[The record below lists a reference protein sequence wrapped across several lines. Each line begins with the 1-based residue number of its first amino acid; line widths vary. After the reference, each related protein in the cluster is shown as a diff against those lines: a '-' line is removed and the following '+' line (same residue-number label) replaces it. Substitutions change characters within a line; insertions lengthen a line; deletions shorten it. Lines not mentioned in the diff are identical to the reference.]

1 MIQKHNWDY
10 QPLRLSP
17 SWRTRIRH
25 LLFAKES
32 LSLRRLRVKP
42 AMRVNGWIIA
52 ITSCLF
58 LASCEKQIEFNGE
71 QTDPKLVIN
80 SIVGTDEPVK
90 AYISKSYFFLDYDE
104 NTQAPDDLVASLYV
118 NGNHIG
124 ELTPSADT
132 IWHNYEMN
140 DYRLIPYRFNDYRP
154 QEGDIVQIKA
164 SANGYDDVE
173 GTTSALPKFVDCPME
188 VEVTEW
194 HTSHPYYYN
203 DEIQDYVPDTTIL
216 EISGT
221 MDLTFTVT
229 DPNPGKTDYFR
240 LIKSRSSDM
249 WMGQNRRYISFDYD
263 DPIFEPVMTEND
275 FIDASDLDTRPEGV
289 FTDKL
294 FDGGSYRIKVNLYY
308 SCRLP
313 EDFDPDFYKVS
324 FMVEHLSKEYY
335 NYLNTCNQG
344 DDYLQI
350 LSEPIHTYSNVTN
363 GYGIVGGRA
372 VDIIEL
378 ALPLSE

>member
-1 MIQKHNWDY
+1 MKRFI
-10 QPLRLSP
+10 
-17 SWRTRIRH
+17 
-25 LLFAKES
+25 LLTIS
-32 LSLRRLRVKP
+32 
-42 AMRVNGWIIA
+42 A
-52 ITSCLF
+52 IL
-58 LASCEKQIEFNGE
+58 LASCEKEIEFYGE

-118 NGNHIG
+118 NGNPIG
-124 ELTPSADT
+124 DLTPSADT

-140 DYRLIPYRFNDYRP
+140 AYQLVPYLFNNYRP

-164 SANGYDDVE
+164 SANGYDDAE
-173 GTTSALPKFVDCPME
+173 GMTSALPRFVDCPME
-188 VEVTEW
+188 AEVTTL
-194 HTSHPYYYN
+194 HSIHPYIYN
-203 DEIQDYVPDTTIL
+203 DEIQDYEPDTTIL
-216 EISGT
+216 EIGGY
-221 MDLTFTVT
+221 MDLTFTVN

-240 LIKSRSSDM
+240 LIKSKGSDM
-249 WMGQNRRYISFDYD
+249 SMGQNRRYISFDYD
-263 DPIFEPVMTEND
+263 DPIFEPVMTENE
-275 FIDASDLDTRPEGV
+275 FFDASDLDTRPEGV

-294 FDGGSYRIKVNLYY
+294 FDGGSYRIKVNLYF

-324 FMVEHLSKEYY
+324 FMVEHLSNEYY

>member
-1 MIQKHNWDY
+1 MMKQHIRNTISHIIDRHCGLDPQSPTRKDSSS
-10 QPLRLSP
+10 RLGDGGSQ
-17 SWRTRIRH
+17 S
-25 LLFAKES
+25 
-32 LSLRRLRVKP
+32 
-42 AMRVNGWIIA
+42 AMTTKALAAIIIA
-52 ITSCLF
+52 VLMV
-58 LASCEKQIEFNGE
+58 SCEKQIEFNGE
-71 QTDPKLVIN
+71 QTDPKLVVN

-118 NGNHIG
+118 NGNPIG

-132 IWHNYEMN
+132 FWNNYEMN
-140 DYRLIPYRFNDYRP
+140 DYRLIPYLFNDYRP

-188 VEVTEW
+188 VEVKEW
-194 HTSHPYYYN
+194 HSSHPYHYN

-216 EISGT
+216 EIRGT
-221 MDLTFTVT
+221 MNLTFTVT

-240 LIKSRSSDM
+240 LITRRGRDT
-249 WMGQNRRYISFDYD
+249 WVGQNKRYISFDYD

-289 FTDKL
+289 FADRL
-294 FDGGSYRIKVNLYY
+294 FDGGSYRIKVELYFD
-308 SCRLP
+308 CELA
-313 EDFDPDFYKVS
+313 EDFDPDFFKVS

-335 NYLNTCNQG
+335 NYLNTSNQG

-378 ALPLSE
+378 ALPLEEP

>member
-52 ITSCLF
+52 ITSCL
-58 LASCEKQIEFNGE
+58 LLSSCEKQIEFNGE

-132 IWHNYEMN
+132 FWHNYEMN
-140 DYRLIPYRFNDYRP
+140 VYELIPYYVNNYHP

-173 GTTSALPKFVDCPME
+173 GTTSALPEFVDCPME
-188 VEVTEW
+188 MEVTEW
-194 HTSHPYYYN
+194 HGRYHHDFNYETQEYEEDSVWNVWGYMN
-203 DEIQDYVPDTTIL
+203 
-216 EISGT
+216 
-221 MDLTFTVT
+221 LTFTIT
-229 DPNPGKTDYFR
+229 DPNPSKTNYFR
-240 LIKSRSSDM
+240 LTTSRNSNM
-249 WMGQNRRYISFDYD
+249 TIGENKRYISFDYD
-263 DPIFEPVMTEND
+263 DPIFEPVMAEND

-289 FTDKL
+289 FTDRL
-294 FDGGSYRIKVNLYY
+294 FDGGSYRLKLKVYFD
-308 SCRLP
+308 CTVD
-313 EDFDPDFYKVS
+313 EDFDPDFFRVP

>member
-1 MIQKHNWDY
+1 MKRFI
-10 QPLRLSP
+10 
-17 SWRTRIRH
+17 
-25 LLFAKES
+25 LL
-32 LSLRRLRVKP
+32 
-42 AMRVNGWIIA
+42 A
-52 ITSCLF
+52 ISAIL

-80 SIVGTDEPVK
+80 SIVGTNEPVK

-118 NGNHIG
+118 NGTHIG

-140 DYRLIPYRFNDYRP
+140 AYQLVPYLVNDYRP

-164 SANGYDDVE
+164 SAKGYDDVE

-188 VEVTEW
+188 MEVTEW
-194 HTSHPYYYN
+194 HSSHPHYYD
-203 DEIQDYVPDTTIL
+203 DEIQDYVPDTTAL
-216 EISGT
+216 EISGS

-240 LIKSRSSDM
+240 LIKSRSSNV
-249 WMGQNRRYISFDYD
+249 WAGQNHRYISFEYD

-294 FDGGSYRIKVNLYY
+294 FDGGSYRIKVELYF

-313 EDFDPDFYKVS
+313 EDFDPDFYKLS

>member
-1 MIQKHNWDY
+1 MKRFI
-10 QPLRLSP
+10 
-17 SWRTRIRH
+17 
-25 LLFAKES
+25 LL
-32 LSLRRLRVKP
+32 
-42 AMRVNGWIIA
+42 A
-52 ITSCLF
+52 ISAIL

-118 NGNHIG
+118 NGTHIG

-140 DYRLIPYRFNDYRP
+140 DYRLIPYLFNDYRP

-188 VEVTEW
+188 VEVKEW
-194 HTSHPYYYN
+194 HSSHPYHYN
-203 DEIQDYVPDTTIL
+203 DEIQDYEPDTTIL

-221 MDLTFTVT
+221 LDLTFTVT

-240 LIKSRSSDM
+240 LITRRGRDT
-249 WMGQNRRYISFDYD
+249 WVGQNKRYISFDYD

-289 FTDKL
+289 FADRL
-294 FDGGSYRIKVNLYY
+294 FDGGSYRIKVELYFD
-308 SCRLP
+308 CELA
-313 EDFDPDFYKVS
+313 EDFDPDFFKVS

-378 ALPLSE
+378 ALPLEEP

>member
-1 MIQKHNWDY
+1 
-10 QPLRLSP
+10 
-17 SWRTRIRH
+17 
-25 LLFAKES
+25 
-32 LSLRRLRVKP
+32 
-42 AMRVNGWIIA
+42 MRVNGWIIA
-52 ITSCLF
+52 ITSCL
-58 LASCEKQIEFNGE
+58 LLSSCEKEIEFNGK
-71 QTDPKLVIN
+71 QTDPKLVVN

-104 NTQAPDDLVASLYV
+104 NTQAPDDLVASLYI
-118 NGNHIG
+118 NGNPIG

-140 DYRLIPYRFNDYRP
+140 DYRLIPCLVNDYHP

-173 GTTSALPKFVDCPME
+173 GTTSALPKIVDCPME
-188 VEVTEW
+188 AEVKEW
-194 HTSHPYYYN
+194 HTSHPYHYD

-221 MDLTFTVT
+221 MNLTFTVT

-240 LIKSRSSDM
+240 LITRRGSDT
-249 WMGQNRRYISFDYD
+249 WVGQNKRYISFDYD

-289 FTDKL
+289 FTDRL
-294 FDGGSYRIKVNLYY
+294 FDGGSYRIKVELYFD
-308 SCRLP
+308 CELA
-313 EDFDPDFYKVS
+313 EDFDPDFFKVS

-335 NYLNTCNQG
+335 DYLNTCNQG

>member
-25 LLFAKES
+25 LLHAKES

-52 ITSCLF
+52 ITSCL
-58 LASCEKQIEFNGE
+58 LLSSCEKQIEFNGE

-118 NGNHIG
+118 NGNPIG

-140 DYRLIPYRFNDYRP
+140 AYQLVPYLFNDYRP

-173 GTTSALPKFVDCPME
+173 GTTSALPKSVDCPME
-188 VEVTEW
+188 
-194 HTSHPYYYN
+194 
-203 DEIQDYVPDTTIL
+203 
-216 EISGT
+216 
-221 MDLTFTVT
+221 
-229 DPNPGKTDYFR
+229 
-240 LIKSRSSDM
+240 
-249 WMGQNRRYISFDYD
+249 
-263 DPIFEPVMTEND
+263 
-275 FIDASDLDTRPEGV
+275 A
-289 FTDKL
+289 
-294 FDGGSYRIKVNLYY
+294 
-308 SCRLP
+308 
-313 EDFDPDFYKVS
+313 
-324 FMVEHLSKEYY
+324 
-335 NYLNTCNQG
+335 
-344 DDYLQI
+344 
-350 LSEPIHTYSNVTN
+350 
-363 GYGIVGGRA
+363 
-372 VDIIEL
+372 
-378 ALPLSE
+378 

>member
-1 MIQKHNWDY
+1 M
-10 QPLRLSP
+10 
-17 SWRTRIRH
+17 T
-25 LLFAKES
+25 
-32 LSLRRLRVKP
+32 
-42 AMRVNGWIIA
+42 VNGWIITILSVA
-52 ITSCLF
+52 STLL

-90 AYISKSYFFLDYDE
+90 AYISKSFFFLDYDE

-118 NGNHIG
+118 NGNHVG
-124 ELTPSADT
+124 ELIPSADT

-140 DYRLIPYRFNDYRP
+140 VYELIPYYVNNYHP

-173 GTTSALPKFVDCPME
+173 GTTSALPEFVDCAME
-188 VEVTEW
+188 MEVTEW
-194 HTSHPYYYN
+194 HGRYHHDFNYETQEYEEDSVWNVWGYMN
-203 DEIQDYVPDTTIL
+203 
-216 EISGT
+216 
-221 MDLTFTVT
+221 LTFTIT
-229 DPNPGKTDYFR
+229 DPNPSKTNYFR
-240 LIKSRSSDM
+240 LTTSRNSNM
-249 WMGQNRRYISFDYD
+249 TIGENKHYISFDYD

-289 FTDKL
+289 FADRL
-294 FDGGSYRIKVNLYY
+294 FDGGSYRIKVELYF

-335 NYLNTCNQG
+335 DYLNTCEQG
-344 DDYLQI
+344 
-350 LSEPIHTYSNVTN
+350 SEIDQFFAEPVQTHTNVN
-363 GYGIVGGRA
+363 GGYGIVGGRT
-372 VDIIEL
+372 VDTL
-378 ALPLSE
+378 WFALPLSE

>member
-1 MIQKHNWDY
+1 
-10 QPLRLSP
+10 
-17 SWRTRIRH
+17 
-25 LLFAKES
+25 
-32 LSLRRLRVKP
+32 
-42 AMRVNGWIIA
+42 
-52 ITSCLF
+52 
-58 LASCEKQIEFNGE
+58 
-71 QTDPKLVIN
+71 
-80 SIVGTDEPVK
+80 
-90 AYISKSYFFLDYDE
+90 
-104 NTQAPDDLVASLYV
+104 
-118 NGNHIG
+118 
-124 ELTPSADT
+124 
-132 IWHNYEMN
+132 MN
-140 DYRLIPYRFNDYRP
+140 DYRLIPYLVNDYRP

-188 VEVTEW
+188 AEVTEW
-194 HTSHPYYYN
+194 HSIHPYYYN
-203 DEIQDYVPDTTIL
+203 AEIQDYEPDTTIL
-216 EISGT
+216 EIRGY
-221 MDLTFTVT
+221 MDLTFTIT

-240 LIKSRSSDM
+240 LITSRGSNM
-249 WMGQNRRYISFDYD
+249 WVGQNSRYISFDYD

-275 FIDASDLDTRPEGV
+275 FFDASDLDTRPEGV

-294 FDGGSYRIKVNLYY
+294 FDGGSYRIKVELYF

-335 NYLNTCNQG
+335 DYLNTCNQG

-350 LSEPIHTYSNVTN
+350 FSEPIHTYSNVTN